1 VHIQIVSV
9 KYIIVSSATFDK
21 LLVLFGPRVTFQD
34 ARKRKSVPPEERLT
48 MTGRYKKTSSL
59 FMIHIL
65 LFIVLSETVKNSE
78 YSFIITVSSVIY
90 LKIRMIDRVM
100 HPSQLGDLLFFYL
113 EYLTLMMCFVI
124 GNNNY
129 LSVVKKSV
137 R

>member
-1 VHIQIVSV
+1 
-9 KYIIVSSATFDK
+9 
-21 LLVLFGPRVTFQD
+21 
-34 ARKRKSVPPEERLT
+34 
-48 MTGRYKKTSSL
+48 
-59 FMIHIL
+59 